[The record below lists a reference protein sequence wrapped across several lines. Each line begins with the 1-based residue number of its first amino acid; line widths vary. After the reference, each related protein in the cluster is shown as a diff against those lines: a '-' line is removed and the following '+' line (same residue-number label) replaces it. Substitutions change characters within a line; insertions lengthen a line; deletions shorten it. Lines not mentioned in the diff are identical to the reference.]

1 MTHARRVM
9 DKHEI
14 ETVSKLYDEFKAAI
28 DGTEG
33 KVLPEDEAE
42 KRNYTAMDPTKM
54 RSALKRAI
62 TIKKGG
68 AEQLEAIQEEDN

>member
-9 DKHEI
+9 DKLEI

-28 DGTEG
+28 DGTDG

-42 KRNYTAMDPTKM
+42 KRNYTPLDPTKM
-54 RSALKRAI
+54 KSAMKRAFS
-62 TIKKGG
+62 IKKGGG
-68 AEQLEAIQEEDN
+68 AEQLEAI